1 MSIEESDRQRQRLKS
16 GTTTRWKRFVS
27 WCWKQLK
34 NPRMLKS
41 ALRLALTIYRILR
54 VCHDIFGSS

>member
-1 MSIEESDRQRQRLKS
+1 MSIEESDRQQRRLKS
-16 GTTTRWKRFVS
+16 GTTTRRKRFVR

-41 ALRLALTIYRILR
+41 AFRLAWTIYRVVR